1 MVEITASYEGTLRCS
16 AKHGPSGSTVETDAP
31 ADNCGKGERF
41 SPTDMVATALGTCML
56 TTMGI
61 FAQRHD
67 IELTGSTV
75 RIEKHMTADLPRRIA
90 RIVTHLKIT
99 VAEDHPMRDALERAA
114 LNCPVHLSLHPDV
127 EKPFVI
133 EWAG

>member
-16 AKHGPSGSTVETDAP
+16 ATHGPSGSVVETDAP
-31 ADNCGKGERF
+31 TDNHGKGERF

-67 IELTGSTV
+67 IDLTGSTV
-75 RIEKHMTADLPRRIA
+75 KIEKHMTAELPRKIA

-99 VAEDHPMRDALERAA
+99 VPEDHAMRPALEKAA
-114 LNCPVHLSLHPDV
+114 LTCPVHLSLHPEV